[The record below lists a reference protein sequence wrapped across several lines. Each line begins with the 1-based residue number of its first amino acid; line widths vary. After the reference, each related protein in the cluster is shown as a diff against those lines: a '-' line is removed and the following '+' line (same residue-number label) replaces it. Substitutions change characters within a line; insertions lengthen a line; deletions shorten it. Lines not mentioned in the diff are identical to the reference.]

1 MYLCLKL
8 FAVFYIFC
16 SFLQLRKKRRKTENM
31 EDKSYSLLIISNFY
45 CFPRHPMTF
54 SSNLFIRVHC
64 FTAVS
69 QIRFFF
75 AFLIVKNFPVPA
87 EVHYILPRSS
97 SFLVDPSSFQPS
109 TTFNFT
115 LQQISVHI
123 FNGFLMPK

>member
-69 QIRFFF
+69 QIRFFLLF
-75 AFLIVKNFPVPA
+75 SSLKISPYQPKFTIFFPAPHPSLSTRHPFNRQQLLISPSNKFQCIFLTVF
-87 EVHYILPRSS
+87 
-97 SFLVDPSSFQPS
+97 
-109 TTFNFT
+109 
-115 LQQISVHI
+115 
-123 FNGFLMPK
+123 